1 MRSGRW
7 WPATDGAGVHIDG
20 WEQGG
25 VRGVFRS
32 MQFPAGGGWWWLA
45 ALSPWELRRFD
56 ACGRGMVEDYTA
68 AGRMPSCIKY
78 IVFICAFCAKSPLV
92 RMRSPV
98 QIWVAAPKI
107 LENCGFRGFIVAKIN
122 FFVWVKMWVSG
133 LTHTVTHTR
142 K

>member
-7 WPATDGAGVHIDG
+7 WPAMDGAGVHIDG

-32 MQFPAGGGWWWLA
+32 MQFPAVGLVVTYA
-45 ALSPWELRRFD
+45 VRPWELRRFD

-92 RMRSPV
+92 RMRSAVRIRP
-98 QIWVAAPKI
+98 AAPK
-107 LENCGFRGFIVAKIN
+107 N
-122 FFVWVKMWVSG
+122 
-133 LTHTVTHTR
+133 T
-142 K
+142 

>member
-7 WPATDGAGVHIDG
+7 WPATDGAGVRFDG

-32 MQFPAGGGWWWLA
+32 MQFPAVGLVVTYA
-45 ALSPWELRRFD
+45 VRPWELRRFD

-98 QIWVAAPKI
+98 QIWLAAPKT
-107 LENCGFRGFIVAKIN
+107 LESFGFQ
-122 FFVWVKMWVSG
+122 G
-133 LTHTVTHTR
+133 LLL
-142 K
+142 